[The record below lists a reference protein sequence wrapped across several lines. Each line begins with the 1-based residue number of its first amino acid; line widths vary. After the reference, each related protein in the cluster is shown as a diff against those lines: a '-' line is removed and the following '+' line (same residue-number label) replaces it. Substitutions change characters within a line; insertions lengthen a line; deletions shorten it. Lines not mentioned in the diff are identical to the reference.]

1 MKVKGT
7 IDITDTWIKKNKTGF
22 VKYMHSYTYNG
33 HTYVV
38 DNFHV
43 VLKPSKE
50 EIEIAELLATMYG
63 KAVYLLPRIN
73 IPENIQTP
81 DYLIDGKKFDLK
93 SPKGNGKYTLY
104 NLVNRKIKQSYNFI
118 FNLDNTMISLDKIY
132 SQISYI
138 FESKSTNFINTIV
151 IIKNNKILNV
161 FKRLEKT
168 G

>member
-22 VKYMHSYTYNG
+22 MKYMHSYTYNG

-50 EIEIAELLATMYG
+50 EIEIAELLATKYG
-63 KAVYLLPRIN
+63 KQVYLLPRIN

-93 SPKGNGKYTLY
+93 SPRGSGKNTLF
-104 NLVNRKIKQSYNFI
+104 NLLRKKSKQSSNFI
-118 FNLDNTMISLDKIY
+118 INFNNCKLTTEQIYIQLNKIY
-132 SQISYI
+132 TNSQTT
-138 FESKSTNFINTIV
+138 FVNTLIL
-151 IIKNNKILNV
+151 IDKKCKITAIK
-161 FKRLEKT
+161 RKT
-168 G
+168 E